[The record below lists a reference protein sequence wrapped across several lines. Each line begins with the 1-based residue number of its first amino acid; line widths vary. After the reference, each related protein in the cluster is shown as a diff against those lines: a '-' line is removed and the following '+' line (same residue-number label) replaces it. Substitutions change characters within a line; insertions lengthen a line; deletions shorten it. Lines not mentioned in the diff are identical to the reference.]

1 MLKGT
6 LFLLPAV
13 ADEKE
18 EMTYVKLLVG
28 CVFGYEGKV
37 KLFLFCCLYIILQLV
52 KKLSEG
58 RIMKHDKNYRRLYA
72 IPGAS
77 DLLQDCR

>member
-28 CVFGYEGKV
+28 CAFGYEGKV
-37 KLFLFCCLYIILQLV
+37 KLFLFCCLYIT
-52 KKLSEG
+52 
-58 RIMKHDKNYRRLYA
+58 
-72 IPGAS
+72 
-77 DLLQDCR
+77 